1 MKLPPTLRF
10 VLTGPT
16 ISVLVSRQLGTER
29 GGGGRERDRDR
40 DRGEGGRERE
50 RERERERVRE

>member
-50 RERERERVRE
+50 REKE